1 MQLPVQCYTRT
12 GQSSPCMDQRL
23 VWYGLCSTLFTLSTL
38 QITEEGGLLLGNLFQ
53 RRYPLR
59 VVSWWSTKR
68 RVFFRIP
75 TFHCSWAQVT
85 TAHGVRLRNNC
96 TPPHFTAVGLCR
108 PRALSSWVWR
118 NWDGTAS
125 PYILPCTNPESSI
138 INYTKTKTS
147 LI

>member
-1 MQLPVQCYTRT
+1 MNYSVCSPATSPCTPCSDSMHLPVQYYTRT
-12 GQSSPCMDQRL
+12 WQSSPCMCQML
-23 VWYGLCSTLFTLSTL
+23 VWYVLCITLFTLSTL

-75 TFHCSWAQVT
+75 TFLCSWAQVT
-85 TAHGVRLRNNC
+85 SAHGVWLRNNC

-108 PRALSSWVWR
+108 PRALSSWVW
-118 NWDGTAS
+118 
-125 PYILPCTNPESSI
+125 I
-138 INYTKTKTS
+138 INYTKNKIS